1 MLDVVDWRTLLMPDT
16 PVLEIVVRGSVMY
29 LSLFF
34 LLRYVLRREAGA
46 LGITDLLVIVLLA
59 DAAQNGM
66 AGDYQSISDGLVLVV
81 TLVAWSYVLN
91 WLSFRFAFFRR
102 IIRPPRVM
110 LIRNGRAIEDALEKE
125 KISMDELMG
134 EVRTHGI
141 DDLRRVK
148 RAYIESDGMISV
160 ITDKDEEAAGRGSR
174 TAL

>member
-1 MLDVVDWRTLLMPDT
+1 MFGVDWQSVFMPDT
-16 PVLEIVVRGSVMY
+16 PVLEIVMRGTVMY
-29 LSLFF
+29 LSLFV
-34 LLRYVLRREAGA
+34 LLRFVLRREAGA

-66 AGDYQSISDGLVLVV
+66 AGDYQSISDGLILVV
-81 TLVAWSYVLN
+81 TLVAWAYVLN
-91 WLSFRFAFFRR
+91 WLSFHSVFFRKV
-102 IIRPPRVM
+102 IRPPRV
-110 LIRNGRAIEDALEKE
+110 LLVRDGRPLDDALEKE

-160 ITDKDEEAAGRGSR
+160 ITYKQDGKSQVDDRG
-174 TAL
+174 TE